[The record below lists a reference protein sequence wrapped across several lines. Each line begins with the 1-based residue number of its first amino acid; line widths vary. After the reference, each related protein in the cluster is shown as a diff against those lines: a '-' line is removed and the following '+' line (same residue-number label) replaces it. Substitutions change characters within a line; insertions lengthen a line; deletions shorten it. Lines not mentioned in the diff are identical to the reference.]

1 LLLVKSGA
9 KSVRLCATSFESLN
23 NGESQVVFKQSAK
36 LFGITL
42 LLAGMGRV
50 SAAPPKIDFIE
61 PFLTTEVLIHFDT
74 EANRTYVL
82 QYTENRVN
90 GVLGGTWTNLFIAPN
105 IPFEN
110 HYIIVDTRLRPQRF
124 YRLRVF
130 P

>member
-1 LLLVKSGA
+1 MSKRA
-9 KSVRLCATSFESLN
+9 
-23 NGESQVVFKQSAK
+23 AK
-36 LFGITL
+36 LFGIPL
-42 LLAGMGRV
+42 LLTGGFCANAV
-50 SAAPPKIDFIE
+50 TPKIDYIE
-61 PFLTTEVLIHFDT
+61 PFLTTQVLIHFDT

-82 QYTENRVN
+82 EYTETLVS
-90 GVLGGTWTNLFIAPN
+90 GVPGGTWTNLFTAPN